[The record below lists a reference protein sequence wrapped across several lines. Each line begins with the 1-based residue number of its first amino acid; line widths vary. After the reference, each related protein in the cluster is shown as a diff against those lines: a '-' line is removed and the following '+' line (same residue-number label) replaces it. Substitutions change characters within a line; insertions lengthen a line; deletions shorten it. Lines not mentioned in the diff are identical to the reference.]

1 MPADEFERHRASIL
15 TGLTEK
21 PKSLAEQSGRF
32 WTSIDLRDYQFDMRQ
47 QLIVE
52 VQSLTHAQM
61 LEVYRD
67 VVVAAG
73 FSMQVDTSAGDF
85 MSGSGLAK
93 ERDIYRLP
101 EKM

>member
-1 MPADEFERHRASIL
+1 
-15 TGLTEK
+15 
-21 PKSLAEQSGRF
+21 
-32 WTSIDLRDYQFDMRQ
+32 MRQ

-61 LEVYRD
+61 LEVYRN

-93 ERDIYRLP
+93 ERDVYRLP